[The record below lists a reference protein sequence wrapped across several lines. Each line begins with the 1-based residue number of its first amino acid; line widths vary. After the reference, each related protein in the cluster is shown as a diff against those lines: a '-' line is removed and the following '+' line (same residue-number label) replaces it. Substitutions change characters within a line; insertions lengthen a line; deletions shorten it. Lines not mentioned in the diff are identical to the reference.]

1 MKAIVYT
8 SNAGSTARYAKLLA
22 HETGLPVYS
31 AQEAKKQLPAREEIL
46 YLGWIMAG
54 GIRGWQEAAKRFR
67 VCAVCGVGMYQTGT
81 QVQELREKNAIP
93 GEIPL
98 FTLQGSFDLEKLHGV
113 YKMMMKIMVKSLAQK
128 EARTPE
134 EEDMLDMLE
143 HGGDRVRFENLK
155 AVLDWYSA
163 GRGAHL

>member
-8 SNAGSTARYAKLLA
+8 SNTGSTARYAKLLA

-54 GIRGWQEAAKRFR
+54 GIRGWQDAAKRFR
-67 VCAVCGVGMYQTGT
+67 VCAVCGVGMCQTGT

-155 AVLDWYSA
+155 AALDWYSA